1 MRFYQASSSV
11 FSDARVTI
19 DIMVAEGD
27 MVATYGS
34 FTGTQDGRMGLFPP
48 TDKEVDSKFLSVI
61 RLENGKIAELWV
73 EWDNLAILTQ
83 LGHLPPPG
91 ERRFTRSPG
100 MTTLHDRWS
109 SPISHVLYYVIF
121 APDPPAE
128 AERVA
133 ATVAEERSREEI
145 GTLIEEIR
153 LELADPVQQV
163 RDILNQDQ
171 PEEVLREYLHLLA
184 DQLEQLA

>member
-1 MRFYQASSSV
+1 MRCTYQLLVATLLAVISGCAPSSDAQLETNKEVVRRFAEAQNNGDIELLNELLAPDVVRHCQATPDVEIRSREDFVRFYQASSSV

-83 LGHLPPPG
+83 LGHLPPPADG
-91 ERRFTRSPG
+91 E
-100 MTTLHDRWS
+100 
-109 SPISHVLYYVIF
+109 
-121 APDPPAE
+121 
-128 AERVA
+128 
-133 ATVAEERSREEI
+133 
-145 GTLIEEIR
+145 
-153 LELADPVQQV
+153 
-163 RDILNQDQ
+163 
-171 PEEVLREYLHLLA
+171 
-184 DQLEQLA
+184 